1 MAAQRPSPL
10 VGNVSDTARWVAIY
24 RAWESARPDALFHDP
39 FAQRLA
45 GERGAAIAAA
55 VPRTARS
62 GWPMIARTKLIDDLV
77 VANVRDGCDR
87 VVNLAAG
94 LDTRPYRLPLPPTLS
109 WVEADLPAMIEE
121 KTRLLAD
128 ATPVCQL
135 SREAVDL
142 ADANA
147 RRAFLA
153 RVSSGATRVLVITEG
168 LLGYLTDDVVR
179 SLSGDVAAQPAI
191 HAWILDLFSPAIRD
205 MMQRG
210 MGDELSR
217 APLIFAPSNGVAF
230 FEALGWKVARIE
242 SIFHAASRFRRLPL
256 VLRLFALLPSP
267 DPRNI
272 GTQRWSAVVEL
283 RR

>member
-1 MAAQRPSPL
+1 MTAPL

-77 VANVRDGCDR
+77 VAMVGSGYDR

-94 LDTRPYRLPLPPTLS
+94 LDTRPYRLPVPPSLS

-128 ATPVCQL
+128 ATPVCQP

-142 ADANA
+142 ADSDA

-153 RVSSGATRVLVITEG
+153 RVSVGAQRVLVITEG
-168 LLGYLTDDVVR
+168 LLGYLSDDVVR
-179 SLSGDVAAQPAI
+179 ALADDLAASPAV
-191 HAWILDLFSPAIRD
+191 HSWILDIFSPAIRQ

-210 MGDELSR
+210 MGDQLAR

-230 FEALGWKVARIE
+230 FEALGWKVGRIE

-256 VLRLFALLPSP
+256 PLRLFAFFPAP

-272 GTQRWSAVVEL
+272 GTQRWSAVVQLE
-283 RR
+283 R

>member
-1 MAAQRPSPL
+1 MAAQRPSAEPL

-121 KTRLLAD
+121 KTR
-128 ATPVCQL
+128 
-135 SREAVDL
+135 
-142 ADANA
+142 
-147 RRAFLA
+147 
-153 RVSSGATRVLVITEG
+153 
-168 LLGYLTDDVVR
+168 
-179 SLSGDVAAQPAI
+179 
-191 HAWILDLFSPAIRD
+191 
-205 MMQRG
+205 RG
-210 MGDELSR
+210 EHRG
-217 APLIFAPSNGVAF
+217 
-230 FEALGWKVARIE
+230 
-242 SIFHAASRFRRLPL
+242 
-256 VLRLFALLPSP
+256 
-267 DPRNI
+267 
-272 GTQRWSAVVEL
+272 
-283 RR
+283 

>member
-1 MAAQRPSPL
+1 MTGPL

-45 GERGAAIAAA
+45 GERGAAIASA

-62 GWPMIARTKLIDDLV
+62 GWPMIARTKLINDLV
-77 VANVRDGCDR
+77 VATAGSGYDR

-94 LDTRPYRLPLPPTLS
+94 LDTRPYRLPLPPSLS

-128 ATPVCQL
+128 ATPVCRL
-135 SREAVDL
+135 DREAVDL
-142 ADANA
+142 ADPDA
-147 RRAFLA
+147 RRALLA
-153 RVSSGATRVLVITEG
+153 RVSVGAQRVLVITEG
-168 LLGYLTDDVVR
+168 LLGYLSDDVVR
-179 SLSGDVAAQPAI
+179 SLANDLAASPAV
-191 HAWILDLFSPAIRD
+191 HSWILDIFSPAIRQ

-210 MGDELSR
+210 MGDQLAR

-230 FEALGWKVARIE
+230 FETLGWKAVRIE

-256 VLRLFALLPSP
+256 PLRLFAFLPAP

-272 GTQRWSAVVEL
+272 GTKRWSAVVEL
-283 RR
+283 ER